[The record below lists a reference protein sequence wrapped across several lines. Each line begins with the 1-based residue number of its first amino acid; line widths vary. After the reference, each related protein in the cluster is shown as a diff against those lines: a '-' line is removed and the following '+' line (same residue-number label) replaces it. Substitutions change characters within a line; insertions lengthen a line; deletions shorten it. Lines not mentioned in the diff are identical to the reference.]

1 MLINKSEVLKA
12 DIAASN
18 GVIHAIDTVLLP
30 KAAGAT
36 KKTAVQAWA
45 ASQRPPWAAL
55 VAASAS
61 PGDHC
66 ADTEYCCPDAKHC
79 LTPTKT
85 SCAKDASVCSAG
97 QTCCPLTKLC
107 VTVGKPCASPCKE
120 GNTYCCPDA
129 LACLE
134 PTNPGVLCGDA
145 SDCDAANGEVC
156 CPLTKI
162 CVKPHEKCAPAPLG
176 SDVVLATFDGAD
188 KATTRKWRQQNDPVM
203 GGKSTGTF
211 SVKGGLGIMDGDVV
225 NVPFLKA
232 PGFIKAS
239 TVDELTAF
247 PDVSHCGAIKITAR
261 AASGYT
267 GYRFSFGNEHPPG
280 GKTFSYGF
288 KSHFDAPNDAGNG
301 FQDVVLPFR
310 NFTDLWDDATG
321 DPIKTCAQ
329 DPRYCPD
336 AKALK
341 NLVTLSV
348 WAEGVAGKV
357 HLEIKQIAATNCAAK
372 APAAAAEGVASF
384 AGAGRQGKDT
394 CAGPV
399 QDTLR
404 YIGKS
409 PTYVPDLPLPLAK
422 GESLADAICCD
433 SAFAPFAEPRWY
445 YNGTDVGF
453 FAKVKAA
460 YKANGNKPVTFYDS
474 ACGIPLFRVP
484 VNRTLAA
491 FMAETKEHGWPSF
504 RPAELAS
511 PDAVRILP
519 NNYVVSKCGTHLGS
533 NLPDAKG
540 IRYCLD
546 LSCVSGNPATAL

>member
-1 MLINKSEVLKA
+1 MC
-12 DIAASN
+12 AS
-18 GVIHAIDTVLLP
+18 D
-30 KAAGAT
+30 
-36 KKTAVQAWA
+36 
-45 ASQRPPWAAL
+45 
-55 VAASAS
+55 
-61 PGDHC
+61 
-66 ADTEYCCPDAKHC
+66 
-79 LTPTKT
+79 
-85 SCAKDASVCSAG
+85 

-107 VTVGKPCASPCKE
+107 VHVGKPCATPCKE
-120 GNTYCCPDA
+120 SNTYCCPDA

-162 CVKPHEKCAPAPLG
+162 CVKPHEKCAPQPFGA
-176 SDVVLATFDGAD
+176 DVVLATFDGAEG
-188 KATTRKWRQQNDPVM
+188 TTRAWRQQNDPVM

-211 SVKGGLGIMDGDVV
+211 SVGGGLGTMDGDVV

-239 TVDELTAF
+239 TVDTRTPF
-247 PDVSHCGAIKITAR
+247 PDVSHCSAIKLTAR
-261 AASGYT
+261 ATSGYA

-280 GKTFSYGF
+280 GKTFSFGF
-288 KSHFDAPNDAGNG
+288 KAHFDAPNQGDG

-321 DPIKTCAQ
+321 DAIKTCAQ
-329 DPRYCPD
+329 DARYCPD
-336 AKALK
+336 AKALR
-341 NLVTLSV
+341 NLVTMSV
-348 WAEGVAGKV
+348 WGEGVAGKV
-357 HLEIKQIAATNCAAK
+357 HLEIQRIAATGCAASR
-372 APAAAAEGVASF
+372 AELAAGLAATALGGQNRV
-384 AGAGRQGKDT
+384 GKDT
-394 CAGPV
+394 CAAPV
-399 QDTLR
+399 QGTLR
-404 YIGKS
+404 YIGRP
-409 PTYVPDLPLPLAK
+409 PTYVPDLPLPLAQ

-433 SAFAPFAEPRWY
+433 SAFAPYAEPRWY
-445 YNGTDVGF
+445 YNRTDVGF
-453 FAKVKAA
+453 FDKVAKA

-474 ACGIPLFRVP
+474 VCGLPLFHVP
-484 VNRTLAA
+484 RNRTLAA

-511 PDAVRILP
+511 PDAVKILP

-546 LSCVSGNPATAL
+546 LSCVSGNPK

>member
-1 MLINKSEVLKA
+1 
-12 DIAASN
+12 
-18 GVIHAIDTVLLP
+18 
-30 KAAGAT
+30 
-36 KKTAVQAWA
+36 
-45 ASQRPPWAAL
+45 
-55 VAASAS
+55 
-61 PGDHC
+61 
-66 ADTEYCCPDAKHC
+66 
-79 LTPTKT
+79 
-85 SCAKDASVCSAG
+85 
-97 QTCCPLTKLC
+97 
-107 VTVGKPCASPCKE
+107 
-120 GNTYCCPDA
+120 
-129 LACLE
+129 
-134 PTNPGVLCGDA
+134 
-145 SDCDAANGEVC
+145 
-156 CPLTKI
+156 
-162 CVKPHEKCAPAPLG
+162 
-176 SDVVLATFDGAD
+176 VLATFDGA
-188 KATTRKWRQQNDPVM
+188 KGTTRKWRQQNDPVM

-211 SVKGGLGIMDGDVV
+211 TEKGGVGTMDGAVV

-239 TVDELTAF
+239 TVDYLTPF
-247 PDVSHCGAIKITAR
+247 PDVSHCSAIKITAR

-288 KSHFDAPNDAGNG
+288 KTHFDAPNTASGA
-301 FQDVVLPFR
+301 FQDIVLPFS

-321 DPIKTCAQ
+321 NPIKTCAQ
-329 DPRYCPD
+329 DKRYCPN
-336 AKALK
+336 AKALQ

-357 HLEIKQIAATNCAAK
+357 HLDIKRIAATGCAAK
-372 APAAAAEGVASF
+372 APAAAAEIAPF

-404 YIGKS
+404 YIGKP

-433 SAFAPFAEPRWY
+433 SAFAPYAEPRWY
-445 YNGTDVGF
+445 YNTTNVDF
-453 FAKVKAA
+453 FGKVAKA

-474 ACGIPLFRVP
+474 VCGIPLFNVP
-484 VNRTLAA
+484 MNRTLAE

-511 PDAVRILP
+511 PDAVKILP

-546 LSCVSGNPATAL
+546 LSCVSGNPK